1 MPDCASDVAPGA
13 VMKDVAWTVVHFP
26 SDLGLVG
33 RRALRKDLLS
43 ALRVSG
49 SSVIVDLSGRQTL
62 DHDDID
68 LLLECVEQVAGRD
81 AKLIVIAGS
90 RVLRA
95 LLEVSRI
102 SSVVPICDSAE
113 EAFSYPQVAAET
125 IHVPANLTDLIGVH
139 Q

>member
-1 MPDCASDVAPGA
+1 
-13 VMKDVAWTVVHFP
+13 MKNVTWTVVQFP
-26 SDLGLVG
+26 SDLGFKS
-33 RRALRKDLLS
+33 RRTLRKDLLT

-49 SSVIVDLSGRQTL
+49 AAVIVDLSGRQSL

-68 LLLECVEQVAGRD
+68 LLLECVANVAGRD
-81 AKLIVIAGS
+81 AKLVIVAGS

-102 SSVVPICDSAE
+102 SSIVPICASAE
-113 EAFSYPQVAAET
+113 EAFAYPQVAPET
-125 IHVPANLTDLIGVH
+125 IPIPASLNDTIGVR

>member
-1 MPDCASDVAPGA
+1 MNVT
-13 VMKDVAWTVVHFP
+13 WTVLHFP
-26 SDLGLVG
+26 SELGFDG
-33 RRALRKDLLS
+33 RRSLRKDLLG

-49 SSVIVDLSGRQTL
+49 SSVIVDLSGRQSL

-68 LLLECVEQVAGRD
+68 LLLECVAHAAGRD
-81 AKLIVIAGS
+81 HKLVIVASS

-102 SSVVPICDSAE
+102 SSVVPICGSAE
-113 EAFSYPQVAAET
+113 EALADPQVAAET
-125 IHVPANLTDLIGVH
+125 IQVPANVPANLNDIIGVH